1 MNRMVIFSILS
12 LYRDSTIDDRNEVG
26 VSDKVDHIPT
36 KKSVHTTE

>member
-1 MNRMVIFSILS
+1 MNRMVISILS
-12 LYRDSTIDDRNEVG
+12 LFRGSTIDAWNEVG